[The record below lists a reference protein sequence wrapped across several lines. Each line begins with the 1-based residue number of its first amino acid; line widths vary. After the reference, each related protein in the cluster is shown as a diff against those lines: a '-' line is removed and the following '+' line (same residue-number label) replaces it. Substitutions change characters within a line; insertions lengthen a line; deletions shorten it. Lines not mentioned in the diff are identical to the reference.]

1 MESEQAYFVRRA
13 DWGVDRV
20 ALRAVRDLVFVEEQ
34 GVPLALEHDD
44 EDATA
49 FHLLAED
56 RDGSTIGTG
65 RLLATGQ
72 IGRMA
77 VVPRWRNRG
86 VGRALLSALLAEAEA
101 RGIAPFLN
109 AQHTAVRFYAGFGFE
124 ATGPEFL
131 EAGIRHRRM
140 ERRHT
145 PAGG

>member
-34 GVPLALEHDD
+34 GVPAELEHDD

-49 FHLLAED
+49 FHVLAED

-65 RLLATGQ
+65 RLLSTGQ

-101 RGIAPFLN
+101 RGLPPFLN
-109 AQHTAVRFYAGFGFE
+109 AQLTAVGFYETFGFS
-124 ATGPEFL
+124 ATGPEFT

-140 ERRHT
+140 ERRRT
-145 PAGG
+145 PSGG